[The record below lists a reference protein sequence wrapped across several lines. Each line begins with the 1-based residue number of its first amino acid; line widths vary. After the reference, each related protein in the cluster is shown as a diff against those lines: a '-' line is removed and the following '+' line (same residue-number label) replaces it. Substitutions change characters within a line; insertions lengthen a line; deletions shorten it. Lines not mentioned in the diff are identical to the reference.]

1 MNQDLF
7 SEFKGSSDQ
16 EVRAQIQKDLNS
28 LDFESTLCWES
39 LEGIITQPFY
49 DRNSEKQKKI
59 INAFPESWNTAHTI
73 EVKQDIESVIRSCE
87 AAVQSDVEVIILR
100 LKDSDLS
107 FEQFSKALEH
117 LQTTFY
123 IVLDFN
129 LSTECLDLITN
140 NFKDKVNFTFLF
152 DPITHLA
159 QTGDWLVDRHSDLA
173 LWSQLTCSKELQT
186 RLYVD
191 NRIHQNAGATIVQQL
206 AYSLSQA
213 VDYLSQINPA
223 NEEDVEL
230 LFHLALGSNYFFE
243 IAKIQALKTVF
254 TSIVLAYDFKI
265 TFKLIAEPSTRNMTL
280 QDYNVNMLRSTT
292 AMMAAILGGA
302 DIINNLPYDVTFNPP
317 NAFGDRIA
325 QNQLLILKNESFF
338 NQVTNPAEGSYYI
351 EELTQEF
358 AERSLHFFQD
368 IEKKEGFLDLLL
380 NNEIQKE
387 VSRAAQKEQALFD
400 SEALVLVGVNRFQDF
415 DAPKTNMQIP
425 IEQAR
430 KQSLIEPIQSRRLSE
445 KSEQVYGK

>member
-16 EVRAQIQKDLNS
+16 EVRAQIQKDLKN

-39 LEGIITQPFY
+39 LEGITTKPVY
-49 DRNSEKQKKI
+49 DRDSKKQKKV
-59 INAFPESWNTAHTI
+59 INAFPEYWNTAHTI
-73 EVKQDIESVIRSCE
+73 EVKQDIESVIQSCE
-87 AAVQSDVEVIILR
+87 AAVQSDVEVIILC

-107 FEQFSKALEH
+107 FEEFSKALEH
-117 LQTTFY
+117 IQTTFY
-123 IVLDFN
+123 IVLDFS
-129 LSTECLDLITN
+129 LSTESINLLN
-140 NFKDKVNFTFLF
+140 KNFKDSANFTFLF

-159 QTGDWLVDRHSDLA
+159 QTGDWFDDQHSDLT
-173 LWSQLTCSKELQT
+173 LWSQLISSKKLQT
-186 RLYVD
+186 RLYID

-213 VDYLSQINPA
+213 VDYLSEIHSA
-223 NEEDVEL
+223 SHDEVEV

-254 TSIVLAYDFKI
+254 TSIASAYDFKI
-265 TFKLIAEPSTRNMTL
+265 TFQVIAEPSIRNMTL
-280 QDYNVNMLRSTT
+280 QDYNVNMLRTT
-292 AMMAAILGGA
+292 AATMAAILGGA
-302 DIINNLPYDVTFNPP
+302 DIVNNLPYDVTFNPP

-338 NQVTNPAEGSYYI
+338 DQVTNPAEGSYYI

-358 AERSLHFFQD
+358 AERSLRLFKD
-368 IEKKEGFLDLLL
+368 IEKKEGFLNLLL

-400 SEALVLVGVNRFQDF
+400 SGVLVLVGVNRFQDF
-415 DAPKTNMQIP
+415 DAPKTVRSLPERKIKK
-425 IEQAR
+425 QA
-430 KQSLIEPIQSRRLSE
+430 LIEPMQPKRLSE
-445 KSEQVYGK
+445 KLEQVYGK

>member
-16 EVRAQIQKDLNS
+16 EVRAQIQKDLKS

-39 LEGIITQPFY
+39 LEGITTQPVY
-49 DRNSEKQKKI
+49 DRDSKKQKKV
-59 INAFPESWNTAHTI
+59 INAFPEHWNTAHNI

-100 LKDSDLS
+100 LKDSDVAL
-107 FEQFSKALEH
+107 EEFSKALEH
-117 LQTTFY
+117 IQTTFY
-123 IVLDFN
+123 IVVDFSI
-129 LSTECLDLITN
+129 STESIDLLN
-140 NFKDKVNFTFLF
+140 KNFKARANFTFLF
-152 DPITHLA
+152 DPITRLA
-159 QTGDWLVDRHSDLA
+159 QTGDWFEDQNSDLT
-173 LWSQLTCSKELQT
+173 LWSQLICSKKLQT

-191 NRIHQNAGATIVQQL
+191 NRIHQNAGATMVQQL

-213 VDYLSQINPA
+213 VDYLSQISSTNK
-223 NEEDVEL
+223 EEVQV

-254 TSIVLAYDFKI
+254 TSIISAYDFKI
-265 TFKLIAEPSTRNMTL
+265 TFKVIAEPSTRNMTL

-302 DIINNLPYDVTFNPP
+302 DIVNNLPYDVTFNPP

-338 NQVTNPAEGSYYI
+338 DQVTNPAEGSYYI

-358 AERSLHFFQD
+358 ADRSLCLFKD
-368 IEKKEGFLDLLL
+368 IEKKEGFLNLLL

-387 VSRAAQKEQALFD
+387 VSRVAQKEQALFD
-400 SEALVLVGVNRFQDF
+400 SGAIVLVGVNRFQDF

-425 IEQAR
+425 LEQL
-430 KQSLIEPIQSRRLSE
+430 KIQSLLEPIEPKRLSE
-445 KSEQVYGK
+445 KSEHVYGK

>member
-7 SEFKGSSDQ
+7 SEFKGSSDL

-49 DRNSEKQKKI
+49 DRNPEKQKKV

-73 EVKQDIESVIRSCE
+73 DVKQDIESVIRSCE

-100 LKDSDLS
+100 LKDSNIS

-117 LQTTFY
+117 LQTNFY
-123 IVLDFN
+123 IVVNFR
-129 LSTECLDLITN
+129 LSTESIDLLNN
-140 NFKDKVNFTFLF
+140 NFKDRANFTFLF

-159 QTGDWLVDRHSDLA
+159 QTGDWFINQNSDLT
-173 LWSQLTCSKELQT
+173 LWSQLICSKKLQT

-191 NRIHQNAGATIVQQL
+191 NRIHQNAGATIVQQI
-206 AYSLSQA
+206 AYSLSQV
-213 VDYLSQINPA
+213 VDYLYQRSSTS
-223 NEEDVEL
+223 EEEAEV

-254 TSIVLAYDFKI
+254 TSIISAYDFKI
-265 TFKLIAEPSTRNMTL
+265 TFKIIAEPSTRNMTL

-292 AMMAAILGGA
+292 AMMAGILGGA
-302 DIINNLPYDVTFNPP
+302 DILNNLPYDVTFNPP

-338 NQVTNPAEGSYYI
+338 DQVTNPAEGSYYI
-351 EELTQEF
+351 EELTHEF
-358 AERSLHFFQD
+358 AERSLRLFKD
-368 IEKKEGFLDLLL
+368 IEKEEGFLNLLL

-400 SEALVLVGVNRFQDF
+400 SGALVLVGVNRFQDF
-415 DAPKTNMQIP
+415 NAPKTNMQIP
-425 IEQAR
+425 LEQLK
-430 KQSLIEPIQSRRLSE
+430 KQSLIEPIKPKRLSE
-445 KSEQVYGK
+445 KSEHVYGK

>member
-1 MNQDLF
+1 MNQDLL

-16 EVRAQIQKDLNS
+16 EVRAQIQKDLKN

-39 LEGIITQPFY
+39 LDGITTQPVY
-49 DRNSEKQKKI
+49 DRDSKKQKKV
-59 INAFPESWNTAHTI
+59 INAFPEHWNTAHTI

-87 AAVQSDVEVIILR
+87 AAEKSDVDVIILR
-100 LKDSDLS
+100 LKDSEVS
-107 FEQFSKALEH
+107 FKEFLKALEH
-117 LQTTFY
+117 IQTNFY
-123 IVLDFN
+123 IVVDFR
-129 LSTECLDLITN
+129 LSTESIDLLNN
-140 NFKDKVNFTFLF
+140 NFKDRANFTFLF

-159 QTGDWLVDRHSDLA
+159 QTGDWFVDQNSDLTF
-173 LWSQLTCSKELQT
+173 WSQLICSKKLQT

-191 NRIHQNAGATIVQQL
+191 NRIHQNAGATIIQQL

-213 VDYLSQINPA
+213 VDYLSQKSSTSK
-223 NEEDVEL
+223 EEVEV

-254 TSIVLAYDFKI
+254 TSIISAYGFKI
-265 TFKLIAEPSTRNMTL
+265 TFKIIGEPSTRNMTL

-292 AMMAAILGGA
+292 AMMAGILGGA
-302 DIINNLPYDVTFNPP
+302 DIVNNLPYDVTFNLP

-338 NQVTNPAEGSYYI
+338 DQVTNPAEGSYYI

-358 AERSLHFFQD
+358 ADRSLCLFKD
-368 IEKKEGFLDLLL
+368 IEKKEGFLNLLL

-387 VSRAAQKEQALFD
+387 VSRVAQKEQALFD
-400 SEALVLVGVNRFQDF
+400 SGAIVLVGVNRFQDF

-425 IEQAR
+425 LEQLK
-430 KQSLIEPIQSRRLSE
+430 KQSLIEPIEPKRLSE
-445 KSEQVYGK
+445 KSEHVYGK

>member
-16 EVRAQIQKDLNS
+16 EVRAQIQKDLKS

-39 LEGIITQPFY
+39 LEGITTQPVY
-49 DRNSEKQKKI
+49 DRDSKKQKKV
-59 INAFPESWNTAHTI
+59 INAFPEHWNTAHTI
-73 EVKQDIESVIRSCE
+73 EVKQDIESVTLSCE

-100 LKDSDLS
+100 LKDFDVS
-107 FEQFSKALEH
+107 FEEFSKALEH
-117 LQTTFY
+117 IQTTFY
-123 IVLDFN
+123 IVLDFSI
-129 LSTECLDLITN
+129 STESIDLLN
-140 NFKDKVNFTFLF
+140 KNFKDRANFTFLF

-159 QTGDWLVDRHSDLA
+159 QTGDWFDDQHSDLT
-173 LWSQLTCSKELQT
+173 LWSQLICSKKLQT

-191 NRIHQNAGATIVQQL
+191 NRIHQNAGATMVQQL

-213 VDYLSQINPA
+213 VDYLSQISSTNK
-223 NEEDVEL
+223 EEVEV

-254 TSIVLAYDFKI
+254 TSIISAYDFKI
-265 TFKLIAEPSTRNMTL
+265 TFKVIAEPSTRNMTL

-302 DIINNLPYDVTFNPP
+302 DIVNNLPYDVTFNPP

-338 NQVTNPAEGSYYI
+338 DQVTNPAEGSYYI

-358 AERSLHFFQD
+358 AERSLRLFKD
-368 IEKKEGFLDLLL
+368 IEKKEGFLNLLL

-400 SEALVLVGVNRFQDF
+400 SGALVLVGVNRFQDF
-415 DAPKTNMQIP
+415 NAPKTNMQIP
-425 IEQAR
+425 LEQLK
-430 KQSLIEPIQSRRLSE
+430 KQSLIEPIKPKRLSE
-445 KSEQVYGK
+445 KLEHVYGK

>member
-28 LDFESTLCWES
+28 LDFKSTLCWES
-39 LEGIITQPFY
+39 LEGITTQPFY
-49 DRNSEKQKKI
+49 DRESEKQKKV

-73 EVKQDIESVIRSCE
+73 DVKQDIESVIRSCE

-100 LKDSDLS
+100 LKDSDVS

-117 LQTTFY
+117 LQTNFY
-123 IVLDFN
+123 IVVNFR
-129 LSTECLDLITN
+129 LSTESIDLLNN
-140 NFKDKVNFTFLF
+140 NFKDRANFTFLF

-159 QTGDWLVDRHSDLA
+159 QTGDWFINQNSDLT
-173 LWSQLTCSKELQT
+173 LWSQLICSKKLQT

-191 NRIHQNAGATIVQQL
+191 NRIHQNAGATIVQQI
-206 AYSLSQA
+206 AYSLSQV
-213 VDYLSQINPA
+213 VDYLYQRSSTS
-223 NEEDVEL
+223 EEEAEV

-254 TSIVLAYDFKI
+254 TSIISAYDFKI
-265 TFKLIAEPSTRNMTL
+265 TFKIIAEPSTRNMTL

-292 AMMAAILGGA
+292 AMMAGILGGA
-302 DIINNLPYDVTFNPP
+302 DILNNLPYDVTFNPP

-338 NQVTNPAEGSYYI
+338 DQVTNPAEGSYYI
-351 EELTQEF
+351 EELTHEF
-358 AERSLHFFQD
+358 AERSLRLFKD
-368 IEKKEGFLDLLL
+368 IEKEEGFLNLLL

-400 SEALVLVGVNRFQDF
+400 SGALVLVGVNRFQDF
-415 DAPKTNMQIP
+415 NAPKTNMQIP
-425 IEQAR
+425 LEQLK
-430 KQSLIEPIQSRRLSE
+430 KQSLIEPIKPKRLSE
-445 KSEQVYGK
+445 KSEHVYGK